1 MNPDNPWFLFL
12 LCSVIGLYL
21 LETVSVLLNLK
32 HLSQPLP
39 EDFKDVFDEA
49 AFAKSQAYSRE
60 SARHDLIASG
70 VRLAVFLVF
79 WLAGGFPWLQSVV
92 AGVTV
97 SPIYQGLLGISLL
110 HLGSSLISLPFTCY
124 DTFKIE
130 AKYGFNKTTPAVFIA
145 DQIKGLVLGAVIGL
159 PVLAL
164 LLWLFGTFP
173 GAWLWAWLAVT
184 VLVLALQYIAPR
196 YLMPLFNKFTPL
208 EDGPLKTAIQSLSGT
223 CAFPVKELFVI
234 DGSRRSTKGNAFFA
248 GFGKNK
254 RIALYDTLIEKH
266 PQSELLAVLAHEIGH
281 FKRGHIVQ
289 RLWVAVVQ
297 LAVIFL
303 LMGTVLSH
311 PGLHAAFGLAHPV
324 LWLGFVFFMILFE
337 PVQTVLGILSG
348 LWSRKHEYEADAYAA
363 GATGGPAD
371 MTAALKR
378 LARDTLS
385 NLTPHPLTVFLH
397 YSHPPMIQRL
407 AALRK
412 LETIP

>member
-1 MNPDNPWFLFL
+1 MTPENPWFLFL
-12 LCSVIGLYL
+12 LCSVIGLQL

-39 EDFKDVFDEA
+39 DEFHEVFSAED
-49 AFAKSQAYSRE
+49 FAKSQAYSRE

-70 VRLAVFLVF
+70 VRLAIFLTF
-79 WLAGGFPWLQSVV
+79 WLAGGFAWMQSFVS
-92 AGVTV
+92 GFTS
-97 SPIYQGLLGISLL
+97 SPIFQGLLGISLL
-110 HLGSSLISLPFTCY
+110 HLAGTLLSLPFSWY
-124 DTFKIE
+124 DTFHIE
-130 AKYGFNKTTPAVFIA
+130 AKYGFNKTTPGVFIA
-145 DQIKGLVLGAVIGL
+145 DQIKGLVLGALIGL

-208 EDGPLKTAIQSLSGT
+208 EDGPLKTAIQSLSEKCT
-223 CAFPVKELFVI
+223 FPVKELFVI

-248 GFGKNK
+248 GFGNNK

-266 PQSELLAVLAHEIGH
+266 PEPELLAVLAHEIGH
-281 FKRGHIVQ
+281 FKRGHIGQ
-289 RLWVAVVQ
+289 RLVVAVIQ

-303 LMGTVLSH
+303 LMGTVLGN
-311 PGLHAAFGLAHPV
+311 PGLHAAFGLSHPV
-324 LWLGFVFFMILFE
+324 LWLGFVFFMILVE
-337 PVQTVLGILSG
+337 PVQTILGILSG

-363 GATGGPAD
+363 AATGGPAD

-407 AALRK
+407 AALRR
-412 LETIP
+412 LA

>member
-266 PQSELLAVLAHEIGH
+266 PQPELLAVLAHEIGH

>member
-1 MNPDNPWFLFL
+1 MTPENPWFLFL
-12 LCSVIGLYL
+12 LCSVIGLQL
-21 LETVSVLLNLK
+21 LETVSVQLNLK

-39 EDFKDVFDEA
+39 DEFHEVFSAED
-49 AFAKSQAYSRE
+49 FAKSQAYSRE

-70 VRLAVFLVF
+70 VRLAIFLTF
-79 WLAGGFPWLQSVV
+79 WLAGGFAWMQSFVS
-92 AGVTV
+92 GFTS
-97 SPIYQGLLGISLL
+97 SPIFQGLLGISLL
-110 HLGSSLISLPFTCY
+110 HLAGTLLSLPFSWY
-124 DTFKIE
+124 DTFHIE
-130 AKYGFNKTTPAVFIA
+130 AKYGFNKTTPGVFIA
-145 DQIKGLVLGAVIGL
+145 DQIKGLVLGALIGL

-208 EDGPLKTAIQSLSGT
+208 EDGPLKTAIQSLSEKCT
-223 CAFPVKELFVI
+223 FPVKELFVI

-248 GFGKNK
+248 GFGNNK

-266 PQSELLAVLAHEIGH
+266 PEPELLAVLAHEIGH
-281 FKRGHIVQ
+281 FKRGHIGQ
-289 RLWVAVVQ
+289 RLVVAVIQ

-303 LMGTVLSH
+303 LMGTVLGN
-311 PGLHAAFGLAHPV
+311 PGLHAAFGLSHPV

-337 PVQTVLGILSG
+337 PVQTILGILSG

-363 GATGGPAD
+363 AATGGPAD

-407 AALRK
+407 AALRR
-412 LETIP
+412 LA

>member
-1 MNPDNPWFLFL
+1 MSPDNPWFLFL

-70 VRLAVFLVF
+70 VRLAVFLGF
-79 WLAGGFPWLQSVV
+79 WLEGGFPWLQSVV
-92 AGVTV
+92 AGVTA

-266 PQSELLAVLAHEIGH
+266 PQPELLAVLAHEIGH

>member
-92 AGVTV
+92 AGVTA
-97 SPIYQGLLGISLL
+97 SPIYQGLLGISML

-266 PQSELLAVLAHEIGH
+266 PQPELLAVLAHEIGH

-412 LETIP
+412 LETTP